1 MRFFFYI
8 LFIVK
13 PGPICHL
20 IIWKYKCPR
29 FSESWNI
36 LWFLYFQS
44 FLTLPRL
51 LVGPFQQRKKKKN
64 QTSEVWEEDKSVIKY
79 YSWEGKLS
87 QVFEIFPNLPSLLTA
102 SQITQMASQTCL
114 HGEHQVGRNQ
124 RRRVTRASVECRAA
138 QPHLVGHTPRHKLH
152 VDEPVHKRN
161 PDTLSVMSLLTWLA
175 KWEK

>member
-1 MRFFFYI
+1 M
-8 LFIVK
+8 K

-20 IIWKYKCPR
+20 IIWKYKCPQ

-51 LVGPFQQRKKKKN
+51 LVGPFQQWKKKKN

-114 HGEHQVGRNQ
+114 RGEHQVGRNQ
-124 RRRVTRASVECRAA
+124 RRRVTRASGVAGCTATAGGSHPQHR
-138 QPHLVGHTPRHKLH
+138 QH
-152 VDEPVHKRN
+152 VDEPVRKR
-161 PDTLSVMSLLTWLA
+161 SLTHWVWCHHSHDW
-175 KWEK
+175 KMRKIK